1 MGQGA
6 SCGTTALAPF
16 LYTARPTNASRRLHP
31 WPSGLRTPRPPRF
44 STQLRVRYME
54 RYLFAVGDEPFCLWG
69 YDLARE
75 NDVFLRSFDSSYF
88 EYVARLHLNHLEGE
102 DAPRAAIAL
111 RAAYHHGLEALF
123 SLLGALSQAP
133 AAVTAWIP
141 RCSNSRLRR
150 VVSDISANR
159 PILTQRGPQP
169 LSWQVLAEIVHS
181 HVWVDEEP
189 RWATATRYARLWSRF
204 AHEFLDD
211 LHIAE
216 YNSIK
221 HGFRVLSG
229 GSVLR
234 VGVEPSYGVS
244 SPESE
249 MQTIGA
255 SPHGVNFS
263 TVEPIP
269 ATEPRSPHVRLM
281 HQRPNWRGVYG
292 SGATSDI
299 VLGEQHCWIPA
310 RTQRCSRRHH
320 LLSSARGSGGL

>member
-1 MGQGA
+1 
-6 SCGTTALAPF
+6 
-16 LYTARPTNASRRLHP
+16 
-31 WPSGLRTPRPPRF
+31 
-44 STQLRVRYME
+44 ME

-75 NDVFLRSFDSSYF
+75 SEVFLRSFDASYF
-88 EYVARLHLNHLEGE
+88 EYVARIHLSEIEGE

-123 SLLGALSQAP
+123 SLLGALAQAP

-150 VVSDISANR
+150 IVHDISRNR
-159 PILTQRGPQP
+159 PILTQRGLQP

-211 LHIAE
+211 LHVAE

-234 VGVEPSYGVS
+234 IGRQSSYGVS
-244 SPESE
+244 ALESE
-249 MQTIGA
+249 MQTMGA

-263 TVEPIP
+263 TVVPIP
-269 ATEPRSPHVRLM
+269 SVASRSPHVRLM
-281 HQRPNWRGVYG
+281 HQRLNWRAESMAQSLQLISWSLNNVAGLLRVLNGSPPGTICFHRPEDPETFEAPWRWNVGVISAAMNITIDEAEVVRASRDELRAELEARVVPD
-292 SGATSDI
+292 SG
-299 VLGEQHCWIPA
+299 PA
-310 RTQRCSRRHH
+310 SV
-320 LLSSARGSGGL
+320 

>member
-1 MGQGA
+1 MD
-6 SCGTTALAPF
+6 
-16 LYTARPTNASRRLHP
+16 
-31 WPSGLRTPRPPRF
+31 
-44 STQLRVRYME
+44 RYV
-54 RYLFAVGDEPFCLWG
+54 FAVGDEPFCLWG

-75 NDVFLRSFDSSYF
+75 NDIFLRSFDASYF
-88 EYVARLHLNHLEGE
+88 EYVARVHLNQLEGE
-102 DAPRAAIAL
+102 DAPRAAVAL

-150 VVSDISANR
+150 LVTDISANR
-159 PILTQRGPQP
+159 PILTQRGPQS
-169 LSWQVLAEIVHS
+169 LSWQLLAEIVHS
-181 HVWVDEEP
+181 HAWVDEEP
-189 RWATATRYARLWSRF
+189 QWATATRYAQLWSRF
-204 AHEFLDD
+204 AHEFLDN
-211 LHIAE
+211 LHVAE

-234 VGVEPSYGVS
+234 VGRQPSYGVS
-244 SPESE
+244 PPESE

-269 ATEPRSPHVRLM
+269 ATESKSPHVRLM
-281 HQRPNWRGVYG
+281 HQRLNWRAESMAQALQLISFSVNNVAGFLRVLNGAPAGTIRFHRPEDSKAFEAAWEWHVGVI
-292 SGATSDI
+292 SGAMNFIIDEDELI
-299 VLGEQHCWIPA
+299 RA
-310 RTQRCSRRHH
+310 SRAELRAE
-320 LLSSARGSGGL
+320 L